1 LEWGRK
7 EDRGGWYQFAREAH
21 PGGSAPIH
29 RAAGKDASGIFNPL
43 HPPGTI
49 ENGLDASA
57 YKGMVD
63 PATLPD
69 VLPAP
74 SKKEEEGER
83 KIELSEI
90 IGLPDFDVCPSTSSF
105 PLSPSDP
112 APIFLDIRLIT
123 RWLS

>member
-1 LEWGRK
+1 
-7 EDRGGWYQFAREAH
+7 
-21 PGGSAPIH
+21 
-29 RAAGKDASGIFNPL
+29 
-43 HPPGTI
+43 
-49 ENGLDASA
+49 
-57 YKGMVD
+57 MVD

>member
-1 LEWGRK
+1 
-7 EDRGGWYQFAREAH
+7 
-21 PGGSAPIH
+21 
-29 RAAGKDASGIFNPL
+29 
-43 HPPGTI
+43 
-49 ENGLDASA
+49 
-57 YKGMVD
+57 MVD

-105 PLSPSDP
+105 PLFLSQVLLPSFS
-112 APIFLDIRLIT
+112 ISL
-123 RWLS
+123 